1 MEPDQKLVDILDFAK
16 IAGLSQSTV
25 RRRIKDGSIA
35 ALQPGGPG
43 TAWRI
48 PADLTKAF
56 RGAGVLQST
65 TSAEHQPPS
74 KASSR
79 RTTPYWRNQ
88 SI

>member
-1 MEPDQKLVDILDFAK
+1 MLADRQLVDIREFAK

-48 PADLTKAF
+48 PADLAQAF
-56 RGAGVLQST
+56 RDASDPPDRNVDLFSQLKIKT
-65 TSAEHQPPS
+65 KTQPRW
-74 KASSR
+74 KNR
-79 RTTPYWRNQ
+79 RD
-88 SI
+88 